1 MAAEWRPAGRLV
13 GLGARGM
20 DDSERQ
26 RADAPGLSLR
36 EAIRA
41 ARIEAAERSGVIV
54 ELRDASLARLSML
67 NEMLDP
73 IFAEVPLE
81 HADLFDRGL
90 MPGETPRLFVD
101 MVAHVA
107 LGRDRRT
114 FRFLQDTRAGRRIL
128 AESTNPHDIADA
140 VTRYVAR
147 RLIAREQAMVSA
159 LSPPEAEPIPHPEP
173 HHPAPQAPGA
183 EPPRGRF
190 GVFLLGLILGAAGAV
205 GAAILYGIPLSLR

>member
-1 MAAEWRPAGRLV
+1 
-13 GLGARGM
+13 M
-20 DDSERQ
+20 DDSERSGAVTQ
-26 RADAPGLSLR
+26 GLSLR
-36 EAIRA
+36 EALRA

-73 IFAEVPLE
+73 IFSEVPLE

-114 FRFLQDTRAGRRIL
+114 FRFLQDTRAGRRVL

-173 HHPAPQAPGA
+173 HHATPAAAPEA
-183 EPPRGRF
+183 PRGGRF
-190 GVFLLGLILGAAGAV
+190 GVFVLGLVLGAA
-205 GAAILYGIPLSLR
+205 AAIGVALLYGLPLSPR